1 MPKLLHK
8 GERKKTTYKKDCVFS
23 MQMLDKTTQG
33 GIMKIT
39 DACTYRMYHWKCNS
53 YKHIIT

>member
-33 GIMKIT
+33 EIMKIT
-39 DACTYRMYHWKCNS
+39 GACT
-53 YKHIIT
+53 